1 MAESPITARAQDFA
15 AWYQDVVLQGDMA
28 EPAEIVKGC
37 MVIKPNGYAVWEVL
51 QRELDKRFKATSHQ
65 NVYFPLLIPQSFL
78 QKEAEHVEG
87 FSPELAV
94 VTIAGGKELEE
105 PYVIRPT
112 SETIIG
118 HFFAKWI
125 QSWRDL
131 PMLLNQWANVIRWEL
146 RTRMFLRTTEFLW
159 QEGHTAHST
168 HEEALEE
175 VLRMLD
181 LYADVAEDVMAMP
194 VIKGVKTRAEKFAGA
209 LRSYS
214 IEAMMQNGLALQ
226 AGTSHDL
233 GQNFGKAFDVQFQSK
248 EGQLDYVWQT
258 SWGVSTRLIGGL
270 IMTHSDDKGLVLPPK
285 LAPIKTVLVPIYR
298 KDEESAQVLEAAHR
312 IARKSARR
320 WTIATDNRRARSSST
335 GSGAACPSCSNWAR
349 AISPAARSCSSAA
362 TPAPRSPSTSPRSP
376 ANYRETLADIQTSTV
391 HARQGAPE
399 GQHRAGEFHRGS
411 RIDPEGRHRGKGR
424 RQIRHGAHQ
433 GRSHLRRPPEGIQS
447 HRPQHSAGGRVRR
460 AGQVHRHR
468 RDRAAARRH
477 RQVVLTSQNRKLKSP
492 VIVKPSVAAIL
503 RVRQEEARRRAQ
515 PETAPAI
522 QRRGGAAREVAAP
535 TASSLAMLK
544 GLIRIAD
551 RVALEQARR
560 RRRTVPPAPQ
570 TRGAMKRTPNGIQM

>member
-1 MAESPITARAQDFA
+1 MAESPITPRSQDFA

-37 MVIKPNGYAVWEVL
+37 MVIKANGYAVWEL
-51 QRELDKRFKATSHQ
+51 MQHEFDTRFKATNHQ

-78 QKEAEHVEG
+78 RKEAEHVEG

-131 PMLLNQWANVIRWEL
+131 PILVNQWANVVRWEL

-159 QEGHTAHST
+159 QEGHTAHSN
-168 HEEALEE
+168 HPEAMEE
-175 VLRMLD
+175 VLRILD
-181 LYADVAEDVMAMP
+181 IYAEVAENIMAMP
-194 VIKGVKTRAEKFAGA
+194 VIKGAKTRAEKFAGA

-233 GQNFGKAFDVQFQSK
+233 GQNFGKAFDVKFQSK

-285 LAPIKTVLVPIYR
+285 LAPVKSVMVPIYR
-298 KDEESAQVLEAAHR
+298 KDQEKDAVLEAAHR
-312 IARKSARR
+312 IAQEVGAKVDDREGQSPGAKFFHWERRGVPIVLELGPRDLASGNLVMKRRDTGTKEIVPQSDIASRIPSTLEQMQKDLYAAAKQRLKANTVLANSVEEVEAILTEVSAENGGGKFVMAHLKDDAACDARMKEFK
-320 WTIATDNRRARSSST
+320 ATVRCLPMVDEYDGPGKCIVTGETVDRRA
-335 GSGAACPSCSNWAR
+335 
-349 AISPAARSCSSAA
+349 
-362 TPAPRSPSTSPRSP
+362 
-376 ANYRETLADIQTSTV
+376 
-391 HARQGAPE
+391 
-399 GQHRAGEFHRGS
+399 
-411 RIDPEGRHRGKGR
+411 
-424 RQIRHGAHQ
+424 
-433 GRSHLRRPPEGIQS
+433 
-447 HRPQHSAGGRVRR
+447 
-460 AGQVHRHR
+460 
-468 RDRAAARRH
+468 
-477 RQVVLTSQNRKLKSP
+477 
-492 VIVKPSVAAIL
+492 VIAKAY
-503 RVRQEEARRRAQ
+503 
-515 PETAPAI
+515 
-522 QRRGGAAREVAAP
+522 
-535 TASSLAMLK
+535 
-544 GLIRIAD
+544 
-551 RVALEQARR
+551 
-560 RRRTVPPAPQ
+560 
-570 TRGAMKRTPNGIQM
+570 